1 MIIIAGRQV
10 QVNDALY
17 HTGYKAWGVVKGFD
31 PSGPALVEFNAGGG
45 NKRVLF
51 VTTGGLINTVRS
63 VYWHQPLTLDLP
75 VSDVTSFQALLDTAV
90 ERFA

>member
-10 QVNDALY
+10 QVADALY
-17 HTGYKAWGVVKGFD
+17 HTGYGAWGIVKGFD
-31 PSGPALVEFNAGGG
+31 PSGPAMVEFNAGGG
-45 NKRVLF
+45 HKRTLF
-51 VTTGGLINTVRS
+51 VTTGGFINGVRL
-63 VYWHQPLTLDLP
+63 VYWHQPLSLDLP